1 MRGIGD
7 GKSIAAADEIGTT
20 ENSNN
25 FLRQTLNGSIDR
37 LRLHKEFEG
46 VNAALD
52 QNTRLVR
59 VRYSYIAQ
67 ISSKAFRGSATSV
80 DLEYLKLGT
89 MNFIEASIIESL
101 AALENQHNEISKVV
115 MPYYIDETSQLMRG
129 YMIDGEPA

>member
-7 GKSIAAADEIGTT
+7 GKSIANADAIATT
-20 ENSNN
+20 ENSNA
-25 FLRQTLNGSIDR
+25 FLRETLNKSINK
-37 LRLHKEFEG
+37 LRLHDEYAG
-46 VNAALD
+46 VNVALD
-52 QNTRLVR
+52 ENTRLVR

-67 ISSKAFRGSATSV
+67 ISPKAFSGLATTV

-101 AALENQHNEISKVV
+101 AKLENQHNEISKVV
-115 MPYYIDETSQLMRG
+115 MPYYIDESSQLVRG